1 MTGLKAEDLVAMVD
15 FLYYGEANVNQESL
29 DAFLGLAEELKLK
42 GLTGSIT
49 EGNDMEF
56 KGKENGIKERKK
68 GREAILHAPPPFNVR
83 SSKPQSENSS
93 VALVSEEAHHL
104 DEEIKSMMTRIDEKM
119 IQRSSVYACNVCGK
133 EDKISNIKT
142 HIEANHIAS
151 NIDHSCEICG
161 KISRSRNGLRQH
173 KATHKA

>member
-1 MTGLKAEDLVAMVD
+1 
-15 FLYYGEANVNQESL
+15 
-29 DAFLGLAEELKLK
+29 
-42 GLTGSIT
+42 
-49 EGNDMEF
+49 MEF
-56 KGKENGIKERKK
+56 RDKGISPENDIKERKHD
-68 GREAILHAPPPFNVR
+68 REATLHAPPPFNVR
-83 SSKPQSENSS
+83 NSKPQPEHPS

-119 IQRSSVYACNVCGK
+119 IQRSSVYACNLCGK